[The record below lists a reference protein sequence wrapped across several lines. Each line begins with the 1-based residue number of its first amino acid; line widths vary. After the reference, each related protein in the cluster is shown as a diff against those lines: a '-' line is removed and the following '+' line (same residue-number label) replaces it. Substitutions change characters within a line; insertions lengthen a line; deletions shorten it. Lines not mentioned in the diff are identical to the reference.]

1 MYLVDAS
8 VGESM
13 LKLLRWYSGTD
24 YPFTGDIFDILE
36 TGQDIAPLDL
46 SGARGIPIEWT
57 VYMMAGHGAAGRELL
72 PQQVRARRLSK
83 IRTGLSQGPSS
94 PDPDERYT
102 R

>member
-36 TGQDIAPLDL
+36 TRQDIAPLDL
-46 SGARGIPIEWT
+46 SGARGIPIECT
-57 VYMMAGHGAAGRELL
+57 VYMMAGHGAAGRGAAGRGAA
-72 PQQVRARRLSK
+72 PAA
-83 IRTGLSQGPSS
+83 GPSPAFVQNQDGAFS
-94 PDPDERYT
+94 RAILSRP
-102 R
+102 